1 MRDDNWSP
9 DFLWG
14 FVGFDDILISFL
26 TIFECITLESWST
39 VMYWVRVCC
48 GLHASLL
55 CCTAPDTLCGVA
67 TRCKTLTIALPEP
80 STLLCSCC
88 WAPSCCST

>member
-48 GLHASLL
+48 GLFASLL
-55 CCTAPDTLCGVA
+55 AALL
-67 TRCKTLTIALPEP
+67 LTCLAAVWPP
-80 STLLCSCC
+80 GARLLQ
-88 WAPSCCST
+88 